1 MQPIPQTHPLR
12 TWFSGLVESVF
23 NIEVGMADPVLVD
36 YLADLLTEFLH
47 TERINLL
54 QDGSGR
60 NIEEVAEMVTAAEM
74 SLSGGRINR
83 RLAVHRHIGDFTLF
97 WTGLYPEQLRNMRRR
112 HDRDALLS
120 YFEQGKRSY
129 AIASDLAAET
139 DKPPAALLRMLSD
152 EFEHCVYGLGL
163 VRRAWQSPDGAGF
176 RDVNKVWLS

>member
-1 MQPIPQTHPLR
+1 MLPVPQTHPLR
-12 TWFSGLVESVF
+12 VWFSGLVESVF
-23 NIEVGMADPVLVD
+23 NVEIGMADPVLVG

-60 NIEEVAEMVTAAEM
+60 KIEDVAEMVTAAEM
-74 SLSGGRINR
+74 SLSDTPIR
-83 RLAVHRHIGDFTLF
+83 RKLTVHRHIGDFTLF

-112 HDRDALLS
+112 NDRDALLS

-129 AIASDLAAET
+129 AIASDLAQET
-139 DKPPAALLRMLSD
+139 DTPPAALLRMLSE
-152 EFEHCVYGLGL
+152 EFEHCAYGLGL

-176 RDVNKVWLS
+176 YAVNKAWLS